1 MPFRLLKYMTGVWEQ
16 HHEQHSE
23 DHPFP
28 CIVPVVLYHGNDPW
42 RVPRFFSQMLNM
54 PADLGFHPPE
64 LEYILID
71 LSKVPDQL
79 LMERLEIELSLSLF
93 RHIRD
98 EGFLDFFRR
107 IIGLLAELRSRK
119 TGLEYIETILRY
131 VYYVRSED
139 EWDGVVDLLRQA
151 DPVIQ
156 EVAMRTIA
164 QHLMEQGE
172 ARGEARGE
180 IKGLEKGKIHEA
192 HDVLIELLEEQFGVI
207 PLSLTE
213 KLQQVQ
219 SYELL
224 RMLRRQ
230 RKTCQSLD
238 DFARLLQRALQ

>member
-1 MPFRLLKYMTGVWEQ
+1 
-16 HHEQHSE
+16 
-23 DHPFP
+23 
-28 CIVPVVLYHGNDPW
+28 
-42 RVPRFFSQMLNM
+42 
-54 PADLGFHPPE
+54 
-64 LEYILID
+64 
-71 LSKVPDQL
+71 
-79 LMERLEIELSLSLF
+79 MERLEVELSLSLF

-98 EGFLDFFRR
+98 ESFLDFFRR
-107 IIGLLAELRSRK
+107 IVGLLAELRSRK

-131 VYYVRSED
+131 IYYVRNEN

-172 ARGEARGE
+172 ARGEV
-180 IKGLEKGKIHEA
+180 IGLEKGKIHEA

-238 DFARLLQRALQ
+238 DFERLLQRALQ